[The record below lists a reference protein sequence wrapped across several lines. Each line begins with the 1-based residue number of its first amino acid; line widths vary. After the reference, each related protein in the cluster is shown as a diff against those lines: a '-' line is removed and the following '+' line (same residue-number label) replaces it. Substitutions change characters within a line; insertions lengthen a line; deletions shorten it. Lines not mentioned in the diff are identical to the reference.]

1 MRPFDKDSA
10 PLDLESPPSVPPSA
24 ERMENWMVPGT
35 FAMDETSWTPDPPA
49 TADAMTG
56 SALRRLLITPEV
68 LAAMSE
74 DDAPQPK
81 LLDRLLGRKRR

>member
-1 MRPFDKDSA
+1 
-10 PLDLESPPSVPPSA
+10 
-24 ERMENWMVPGT
+24 MVPGT
-35 FAMDETSWTPDPPA
+35 FAMDETSWTPDPPDPPA